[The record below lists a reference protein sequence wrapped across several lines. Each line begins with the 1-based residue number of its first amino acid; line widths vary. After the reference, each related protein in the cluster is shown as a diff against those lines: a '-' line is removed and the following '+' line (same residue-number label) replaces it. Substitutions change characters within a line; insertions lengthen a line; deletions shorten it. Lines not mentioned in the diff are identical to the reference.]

1 MSNGPK
7 IAFRKSKDPFSLTS
21 LILLLLTFKAM
32 VVYFLLSPLLVGY
45 FKVISFIKTFIVTDM
60 SEAD

>member
-1 MSNGPK
+1 MSNGP
-7 IAFRKSKDPFSLTS
+7 KSKDPFSLTS
-21 LILLLLTFKAM
+21 LILLLLTFYAM

-45 FKVISFIKTFIVTDM
+45 FKVISFIKMFIVTDT